1 MWFTVLLALSG
12 LIAWLSYR
20 KTGFHALMAIR
31 FASLA
36 LLCYILTNPQWVS
49 RTTDSIK
56 QEWLVLVDE
65 SQSMESSASDI
76 NARLDELMDADTS
89 HVRIQVIGFSGNVR
103 PLSSTSDYNP
113 NRIGTDIY
121 RAFSESVDPL
131 NPPDELILMSDGIGT
146 TGRDP
151 LALIE
156 GFGVPVH
163 VLAFGDTTLRKD
175 VVLMDAGFPE
185 SAYLDTEIAVP
196 VRITA
201 NGYEGNEL
209 VVRLLENGEE
219 IDRMSLSV
227 TSDPFFGNPVFRIR
241 PQAEGQVRYEV
252 RIDGLPDEQSLLNN
266 RIRAAVR
273 VESKRIRVLH
283 AVYEIHPDIE
293 AITSIYRS
301 DPSVDVSMVRFNAID
316 TDSVDVLMIH
326 GWPRNPDHIAALNTA
341 MRRISSLIAPLPV
354 TFSAWQGRFAGNR
367 VVEKLITT
375 IPTGIHPITDLP
387 PVPIDRMPFVYGPLP
402 DTTRGAFETRMSAS
416 TRGLILE
423 TSRSQNP
430 RSAVLHAWGWFRLA
444 QSPFQA
450 EQDWNRTFFLNILD
464 WLAVSETES
473 RMRIDGLA
481 RQIRADEPLSF
492 SVRLTNESGEPQD
505 GSDVIIRLLGSDY
518 RMEPAG
524 AGLYQIRIPVVPEGF
539 HSMTIEARSGDAVIA
554 SETRALESG
563 ASQIEF
569 RRMRRDDVLLNAIAE
584 RSGGLSDWGDIK
596 NRLSSAE
603 SIQIER
609 EESIL
614 VARHPAWFILLLIL
628 LGTEWFWRRRVFL
641 P

>member
-1 MWFTVLLALSG
+1 MWFAALLAISG

-20 KTGFHALMAIR
+20 KTGFQTLMAIR

-49 RTTDSIK
+49 RSTDSIK
-56 QEWLVLVDE
+56 QQWLVLVDE
-65 SQSMESSASDI
+65 SQSVESSASGI
-76 NARLDELMDADTS
+76 RARLGELMDADTS
-89 HVRIQVIGFSGNVR
+89 EVSVRFIGFSGDVR
-103 PLSSTSDYNP
+103 PLTSTSDYNP
-113 NRIGTDIY
+113 NRIGTDMY
-121 RAFSESVDPL
+121 RAFSESVDRL
-131 NPPDELILMSDGIGT
+131 NPPDAMVLMSDGIST

-151 LALIE
+151 LTLIE

-163 VLAFGDTTLRKD
+163 VLAFGDTTVQKD

-196 VRITA
+196 VRIIA
-201 NGYEGNEL
+201 NGYDGNEL
-209 VVRLLENGEE
+209 IVRLLENGDE
-219 IDRMSLSV
+219 IDRMTLSI
-227 TSDPFFGNPVFRIR
+227 TSDPYFGNPVFRIR
-241 PQAEGQVRYEV
+241 PRAEGQVRYEV
-252 RIDGLPDEQSLLNN
+252 RIDALPSEQSSQNN

-273 VESKRIRVLH
+273 VESKRIRVMH

-293 AITSIYRS
+293 AITSVYRT
-301 DPSVDVSMVRFNAID
+301 DASVDVRMTRFSTID
-316 TDSVDVLMIH
+316 TDSVDVLVIH
-326 GWPRNPDHIAALNTA
+326 GWPRNQEHIAALTSA
-341 MRRISSLIAPLPV
+341 MRRIPSLVGPLPV
-354 TFSAWQGRFAGNR
+354 TFSNWQGRFAGNR
-367 VVEKLITT
+367 IVEKLITT

-387 PVPIDRMPFVYGPLP
+387 PVPVDRMPFVYGPLP

-505 GSDVIIRLLGSDY
+505 GSDVIVRLLESDY

-524 AGLYQIRIPVVPEGF
+524 AGLYQIRIPVVSEGF
-539 HSMTIEARSGDAVIA
+539 HSMRIEARSGDAVIA
-554 SETRALESG
+554 TETRVVESG

-569 RRMRRDDVLLNAIAE
+569 RRMRRDDVLLNAITE
-584 RSGGLSDWGDIK
+584 RSGGSSDWTTILE
-596 NRLSSAE
+596 RLNSAE
-603 SIQIER
+603 SISIER

-614 VARHPAWFILLLIL
+614 VARHPGWFILLLIL

>member
-1 MWFTVLLALSG
+1 MGFAVLLVLSG

-36 LLCYILTNPQWVS
+36 LIGYILTDPQWVS
-49 RTTDSIK
+49 RSTDTIK
-56 QEWLVLVDE
+56 QNWLVLVDE
-65 SQSMESSASDI
+65 SQSVESFASEI
-76 NARLDELMDADTS
+76 RTRMDELLETDTS
-89 HVRIQVIGFSGNVR
+89 HVSIQIIGFSGDVR
-103 PLSSTSDYNP
+103 LISTISDYDP
-113 NRIGTDIY
+113 NRIGTDLY

-131 NPPDELILMSDGIGT
+131 NPPDDVVLMTDGIST

-151 LALIE
+151 LSLIE
-156 GFGVPVH
+156 GFGIPIH
-163 VLAFGDTTLRKD
+163 VLAMGDTSVQKD
-175 VVLMDAGFPE
+175 VVLLDAGFPE
-185 SAYLDTEIAVP
+185 TAYLDTDIAVP

-201 NGYEGNEL
+201 NGYRGSEL
-209 VVRLLENGEE
+209 MVRLLENGIE
-219 IDRMSLSV
+219 IDARTLPI
-227 TSDPFFGNPVFRIR
+227 TSDPYFGNPVFRIR
-241 PQAEGQVRYEV
+241 PQAEGYVRYEV
-252 RIDGLPDEQSLLNN
+252 RIDGLPDEQSLQNN
-266 RIRAAVR
+266 RIRTAVR
-273 VESKRIRVLH
+273 VESKRIRVMH

-293 AITSIYRS
+293 AITDIYRR
-301 DPSVDVSMVRFNAID
+301 DPSVDVRMTRFNLID
-316 TDSVDVLMIH
+316 TDSVDVLVIH
-326 GWPRNPDHIAALNTA
+326 GWPRNQEHIAALNSA
-341 MRRISSLIAPLPV
+341 MRRIPSLIAPLPV
-354 TFSAWQGRFAGNR
+354 TFPLWQGRFAGNR

-375 IPTGIHPITDLP
+375 IPAGIHPITDLP
-387 PVPIDRMPFVYGPLP
+387 PVPVDRMPFVYGPMP
-402 DTTRGAFETRMSAS
+402 DSTRGAFETRMSAS

-464 WLAVSETES
+464 WLAVSDTES
-473 RMRIDGLA
+473 RMRMEGLA
-481 RQIRADEPLSF
+481 MQIRAGEPLSF

-505 GSDVIIRLLGSDY
+505 GSDVIVRLIESDY

-539 HSMTIEARSGDAVIA
+539 HSMQIEARSGDAVIA
-554 SETRALESG
+554 SETRVIESG

-569 RRMRRDDVLLNAIAE
+569 RRMRQDSNLLNAITE
-584 RSGGLSDWGDIK
+584 RSGGLSDWTTILD
-596 NRLSSAE
+596 RLNDAE
-603 SIQIER
+603 SIAIER
-609 EESIL
+609 EETIL
-614 VARHPAWFILLLIL
+614 LARHPGWFILLLIL